1 MANYVPLPLQP
12 CPPPLPSPNALL
24 PCTVHRAACPYSPLH
39 ASPLPLSR
47 SLPSHYCTPLPL
59 FLSAPCHHT
68 LVPPPHPPPVPRC
81 VRHGQASL
89 VFHHAL
95 PLFQPRPAVATAGAV
110 WLFWLAHDA
119 LRAAVYAALLSLPL
133 SQWRDALPGGWHSLS
148 YYNAAVAGEREAGG
162 CKGAG
167 RARVVKE
174 AWRSRPAFH
183 RYLLLLLLLHSASAF
198 ASLLLTLHVPAALCM
213 RGLAVCVYWALFPP
227 LLYITF
233 LADFFQDEDTEV
245 EDAYYSEMRD
255 AGVFDA
261 DGNWD

>member
-1 MANYVPLPLQP
+1 MANYVPLPLQS

-68 LVPPPHPPPVPRC
+68 LVPPPHPPPVPHC
-81 VRHGQASL
+81 LRHGQASL

-148 YYNAAVAGEREAGG
+148 YYNAAVAREREAGG

-174 AWRSRPAFH
+174 AWRCVRG
-183 RYLLLLLLLHSASAF
+183 
-198 ASLLLTLHVPAALCM
+198 M
-213 RGLAVCVYWALFPP
+213 RGLAVFVYWALFPP

-233 LADFFQDEDTEV
+233 LADFFQDEDTEM

>member
-1 MANYVPLPLQP
+1 
-12 CPPPLPSPNALL
+12 
-24 PCTVHRAACPYSPLH
+24 
-39 ASPLPLSR
+39 
-47 SLPSHYCTPLPL
+47 
-59 FLSAPCHHT
+59 
-68 LVPPPHPPPVPRC
+68 
-81 VRHGQASL
+81 ASL

-133 SQWRDALPGGWHSLS
+133 SQWRDALP
-148 YYNAAVAGEREAGG
+148 A
-162 CKGAG
+162 
-167 RARVVKE
+167 
-174 AWRSRPAFH
+174 RPAFH

-233 LADFFQDEDTEV
+233 LADFFQ
-245 EDAYYSEMRD
+245 
-255 AGVFDA
+255 
-261 DGNWD
+261 